1 MRDMAKPESVSRPY
15 RVKDGRGFRLRDVDP
30 GDTGGIQSHEEA
42 QRLLE
47 SGLSSLRDMQEKLY
61 AQDQWAVLL
70 ILQAMDA
77 AGKDSL
83 VKHVMSGVNPAGCR
97 VYSFKKPSAEELNH
111 DFLWRA
117 ARSLPER
124 GEIGIFNRSYY
135 EEVLVVRV
143 HPEVLAEEKTPS
155 SLITKKIWKER
166 FEDIC
171 AFEHS
176 LARNGV
182 VTRKFFLH
190 VSEQEQRKRFL
201 SRLDDLQKNWK
212 FGADD
217 MKERQHWR
225 EYMRAYEDM
234 IQNTASPHAPWYVVP
249 ADNKWFTQLVVASA
263 IVETLDELN
272 LAFPKLD
279 KQRKKELSAARA
291 RLSKGI

>member
-42 QRLLE
+42 QRLLK
-47 SGLSSLRDMQEKLY
+47 SGLSSLRDMQEKLH

-83 VKHVMSGVNPAGCR
+83 IKHVMSGVNPAGCR

-117 ARSLPER
+117 AKSLPER

-155 SLITKKIWKER
+155 SLITKKIWTER

-171 AFEHS
+171 AFERY

-201 SRLDDLQKNWK
+201 SRLDDPKKNWK
-212 FGADD
+212 FAADD
-217 MKERQHWR
+217 MKERRHWR
-225 EYMRAYEDM
+225 EYMHAYEDM
-234 IQNTASPHAPWYVVP
+234 IRNTASPHAPWYVVP

-272 LAFPKLD
+272 LAFPKLNQ
-279 KQRKKELSAARA
+279 QRKKELSAARA
-291 RLSKGI
+291 RLSKGV